1 MTNDPFDPFDLP
13 RSFDPLGSEAPPPPR
28 RRRVGSAVGASARHG
43 LESTAVGEAPDD
55 TRVPTMPVGAGDRLA
70 HLLLQTEPAT
80 PPKCCEVAAAPTGN
94 GTDSVTRLA
103 ILEDQVVALTAQV
116 EALRTTIDD
125 KFASHQHRL
134 LRAVAT
140 VLDERSRARR

>member
-1 MTNDPFDPFDLP
+1 MTNDTFDPFDLP
-13 RSFDPLGSEAPPPPR
+13 SSFDPLGSDAPPPPR
-28 RRRVGSAVGASARHG
+28 RRRVGGAVGA
-43 LESTAVGEAPDD
+43 APDD
-55 TRVPTMPVGAGDRLA
+55 TRVPTTPVGAGDRLPP
-70 HLLLQTEPAT
+70 LLLQTEPAT